1 MVRKNLDGS
10 DKAHGQQFE
19 EIEEAQRRMGHG
31 KIGSIH
37 GSKTKDKAELAEL
50 ADEALEQD
58 RQRKMQ
64 GGLPE

>member
-1 MVRKNLDGS
+1 VEDGS
-10 DKAHGQQFE
+10 WE
-19 EIEEAQRRMGHG
+19 
-31 KIGSIH
+31 IGSIH